1 MPWSP
6 RNCGLL
12 AFWVWQ
18 ILAALCIA
26 KHRVYV
32 AWYEALTEPNAM
44 LGVRYHTV
52 STEEGMVSNCTIFPV
67 PLGFTAIFGAFLS
80 MVFSERNP
88 RTPC

>member
-26 KHRVYV
+26 KHPVYV
-32 AWYEALTEPNAM
+32 AWYGALTEPNAM
-44 LGVRYHTV
+44 LGVRYHV
-52 STEEGMVSNCTIFPV
+52 AFVGKGMVSRLIIHPV
-67 PLGFTAIFGAFLS
+67 LLGFLAVLGVFLS
-80 MVFSERNP
+80 MVFFERNS
-88 RTPC
+88 RASC